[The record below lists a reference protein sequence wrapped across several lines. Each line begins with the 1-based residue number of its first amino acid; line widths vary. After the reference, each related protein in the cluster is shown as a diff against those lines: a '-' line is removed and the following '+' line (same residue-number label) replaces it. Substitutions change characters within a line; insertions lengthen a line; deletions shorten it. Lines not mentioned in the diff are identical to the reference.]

1 MGQKVEVIGYLFNP
15 RSVAVI
21 GVTDSPARVG
31 YNLLESV
38 VSAGFKGRIYPVHP
52 RLEALAGLPV
62 YRSLAQVP
70 DPVDLAVVG
79 VNHLA
84 ALEVVEE
91 CGRRGVKGVVLVAGG
106 FKETGPQGEA
116 LEKKLVETARRYGME
131 IIGPNTLGLISTHAG
146 LNATFYP
153 LGELPRGRASFIT
166 QSGGV
171 GLAILQKA
179 RDEGLGISKW
189 VGVGNRST
197 LEVTDYLAYL
207 ARDESTSVIGLFL
220 EGTEDAGRLARV
232 AARVARQKPVVVYK
246 VGRSGKADF
255 AALTHTG
262 SMAGSY
268 RLYRQIFGEQFGL
281 LMVEST
287 LAMVAA
293 CKALAL
299 APRPAGN
306 GVGVVTHTAGPS
318 IVFLDEVAVRG
329 GTFPAFAPATMERI
343 KEILGENPPVV
354 LKNPLDAAGQGMQAA
369 TFGRLLEA
377 VAQDPRVDLLAAIF
391 CWHRHWRCP
400 TPEILSVRERYGKP
414 VVALYIG
421 TLDEVRAERDALQG
435 RGVPVYLTPE
445 EAAWGAAALLH
456 YALRREEGSEDD
468 RGGV

>member
-1 MGQKVEVIGYLFNP
+1 MGQKAEVIARLFYP
-15 RSVAVI
+15 RAVAVI
-21 GVTDSPARVG
+21 GVTASPERVG
-31 YNLLESV
+31 YNLLESI

-52 RLEALAGLPV
+52 RLETLAGLPV
-62 YRSLAQVP
+62 YRSLEEVP
-70 DPVDLAVVG
+70 GPVDLAVVG
-79 VNHLA
+79 VNQLA

-91 CGRRGVKGVVLVAGG
+91 CGRKGVKGVVLVAGG

-116 LEKKLVETARRYGME
+116 LEKRLVEVARRYGME
-131 IIGPNTLGLISTHAG
+131 VVGPNTLGLLNTHAG

-153 LGELPRGRASFIT
+153 LGELPRGSASFIT

-179 RDEGLGISKW
+179 RDEGLGIGKW

-197 LEVTDYLAYL
+197 LEPADYLEYL
-207 ARDESTSVIGLFL
+207 AQDESTSVIGLFL

-232 AARVARQKPVVVYK
+232 AGKVARQKPVVVYK
-246 VGRSGKADF
+246 VGRSGRADF

-268 RLYRQIFGEQFGL
+268 RMYRQIFGEQFGL
-281 LMVEST
+281 LMVENT

-318 IVFLDEVAVRG
+318 IVFLDEVAMG
-329 GTFPAFAPATMERI
+329 GGVFPAFAPETMEKI
-343 KEILGENPPVV
+343 KGILGENPPVV

-377 VAQDPRVDLLAAIF
+377 VAQDPGVNLLAAIF
-391 CWHRHWRCP
+391 CQHRHWRCP
-400 TPEILSVRERYGKP
+400 TPEILAVRERYGKP
-414 VVALYIG
+414 VVALYIAA
-421 TLDEVRAERDALQG
+421 LDEVRPERDILQG

-445 EAAWGAAALLH
+445 EASWGATALIH
-456 YALRREEGSEDD
+456 YALRRGEGE
-468 RGGV
+468 